1 MVGARLSGPSYTGT
15 LISGSPHFPSKPPRS
30 SSLLSSGC
38 HLSQYCHLSQIG
50 ILNSD
55 PHKTRLC
62 AHWTPQ
68 LLIGNH
74 VVIGVENKI
83 ETTKILLVWRY
94 GVIVKGREEMKIET
108 NPVPPS

>member
-1 MVGARLSGPSYTGT
+1 M
-15 LISGSPHFPSKPPRS
+15 
-30 SSLLSSGC
+30 
-38 HLSQYCHLSQIG
+38 
-50 ILNSD
+50 
-55 PHKTRLC
+55 
-62 AHWTPQ
+62 
-68 LLIGNH
+68 LIGNH